1 MDKTKVSEKA
11 PTNKL
16 SGISLLPVS
25 FRKRTFIEVFCK
37 MCGVRYSD
45 DGEYE
50 KVFQDKAEA
59 THLCNDSKRC
69 IIKYAN
75 CVRGKIAQIC
85 DWYEPT
91 RDLGTTVHYHINE
104 MTVNQLASDEVFV
117 IRCKIMKTDPYVFAK
132 FIYDSQ

>member
-1 MDKTKVSEKA
+1 MLKTLKLQMKRWLRKPLVIASASLELGLYDSRNGKTIKA
-11 PTNKL
+11 YKT
-16 SGISLLPVS
+16 
-25 FRKRTFIEVFCK
+25 
-37 MCGVRYSD
+37 
-45 DGEYE
+45 
-50 KVFQDKAEA
+50 AEA

-104 MTVNQLASDEVFV
+104 MTVNQLASDEVFA
-117 IRCKIMKTDPYVFAK
+117 IRCKIMKADPYILAK
-132 FIYDSQ
+132 FIYDSQF

>member
-1 MDKTKVSEKA
+1 MLKTLKLQTKRWLRKPLVIASASFELGLYDSRNGKTIKA
-11 PTNKL
+11 Y
-16 SGISLLPVS
+16 
-25 FRKRTFIEVFCK
+25 K
-37 MCGVRYSD
+37 M
-45 DGEYE
+45 
-50 KVFQDKAEA
+50 AEA

-91 RDLGTTVHYHINE
+91 RDLGTTAHYHINE

-117 IRCKIMKTDPYVFAK
+117 IRCKIMKTDPYIFAK
-132 FIYDSQ
+132 FIYDSQF